1 MKFLQIVQYACTA
14 LAIFI
19 VFYFSY
25 VITIGLGVIILPL
38 LFVMI
43 FTGVLYAT
51 LTKDDQE

>member
-25 VITIGLGVIILPL
+25 VITIGLGVVILPL